1 MRIFFPKGDKTF
13 RALGLLFMLL
23 ALLYCRPA
31 SKMDYRKSA
40 EATSLL
46 GEPLYAP
53 APEAGLLDRYKQ
65 YKVDFLID
73 TTNVEKLIWFGRF
86 AGYTGAYQ
94 EAIAIYS
101 RGIRMYPE
109 DPRLYR
115 HRGHRYIS
123 VRAFDKAIED
133 LEFAAQLIDGKP
145 NEIEPDGLPNAQN
158 IPVSTLHGNI
168 WYHLGLAY
176 YLKQDMES
184 ALGAYKRA
192 LAATEND
199 DNIVSTT
206 HWIYMILRRLG
217 RVEEADTYLEAIHD
231 RMNVI
236 ENLSYYR
243 ACLMYKGVLKV
254 RDLQG
259 ELENS
264 SSGDALTYALGN
276 WYFYNG
282 EEKEAKS
289 LFRNLLGRKT
299 GWASFGYIAA
309 ESDWNAHFESPGFQ
323 SSELSLFSKIKRSN
337 PFAQ

>member
-1 MRIFFPKGDKTF
+1 MNHCFSKRNSTPRGLGFFF
-13 RALGLLFMLL
+13 LL
-23 ALLYCRPA
+23 AALFSCGPEGNL
-31 SKMDYRKSA
+31 DYRKSA

-46 GEPLYAP
+46 GEPLYSP
-53 APEAGLLDRYKQ
+53 APDAELLDRYKQ

-73 TTNVEKLIWFGRF
+73 TSNVEKLIWFGRF
-86 AGYTGAYQ
+86 AGYTGAYR

-123 VRAFDKAIED
+123 VREFDEAIRD
-133 LEFAAQLIDGKP
+133 LQQAAQLTDGQP
-145 NEIEPDGLPNAQN
+145 NEVEPDGLPNAQN
-158 IPVSTLHGNI
+158 IPVSTLQGNI

-184 ALGAYKRA
+184 ALEAFKKGLTTA
-192 LAATEND
+192 ENP
-199 DNIVSTT
+199 DNIVSNT

-217 RVEEADTYLEAIHD
+217 RVEEADTYLEPIH
-231 RMNVI
+231 RQMNVI
-236 ENLSYYR
+236 ENFSYYK

-254 RDLQG
+254 DELLG

-264 SSGDALTYALGN
+264 SSGDALTYAIGN

-282 EEKEAKS
+282 EQKQARA
-289 LFRNLLGRKT
+289 LFRRLLDRKT
-299 GWASFGYIAA
+299 GWASFGYLAA
-309 ESDWNAHFESPGFQ
+309 ESDWKAHFLE
-323 SSELSLFSKIKRSN
+323 
-337 PFAQ
+337 